1 MSPDQVFAIVI
12 GSIAAWTIARVF
24 RGPLGEAIARRIGG
38 AGQPRTDHDDQQL
51 ADLQGR
57 LASSRSGSTSP
68 SAYYCRNARPGSSDR
83 GMRDEPDAGGATS
96 TAAGT

>member
-1 MSPDQVFAIVI
+1 MI

-38 AGQPRTDHDDQQL
+38 AEQPRTDHDDQQL

-57 LASSRSGSTSP
+57 LAELEERLDFAERVLLQERKAGQL
-68 SAYYCRNARPGSSDR
+68 REG
-83 GMRDEPDAGGATS
+83 DA
-96 TAAGT
+96 